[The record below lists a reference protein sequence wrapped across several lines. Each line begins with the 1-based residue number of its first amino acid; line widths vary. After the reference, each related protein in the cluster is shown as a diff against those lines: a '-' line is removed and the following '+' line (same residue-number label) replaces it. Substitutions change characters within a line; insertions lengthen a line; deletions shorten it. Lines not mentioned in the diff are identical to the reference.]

1 MMSWSASGSYDWSQS
16 VRVVDRLIAS
26 TLPAVPRPVVRHF
39 ADRYMA
45 GETLADAVA
54 TVRSLNELGAV
65 ATVDVLGE
73 FVQDVEQCQATADQY
88 VELLDAIAREGLDST
103 VSIKLSG
110 LGLEIDPDLA
120 LDHARRV
127 VETAAG
133 HDNRVRIDMEH
144 SGLTDATLSSYRT
157 LRGEGYDNVGIVLQ
171 AYLRRAFDD
180 VRALA
185 DLTPNVRLVKGIYI
199 EPPDIAYTEPSLVN
213 RNYLALLREL
223 VDLGCRVAVATHD
236 DALVGEARRLGDE
249 LKLDPDRYE
258 FQLLLGVKEGMR
270 DSLIAE
276 GRRVRIYVPYGEAW
290 YGYSLR
296 RLKEN
301 PSIAG
306 HIALDVVRGIA
317 GVR

>member
-1 MMSWSASGSYDWSQS
+1 M
-16 VRVVDRLIAS
+16 RVVDRLIATS
-26 TLPAVPRPVVRHF
+26 LPAIPRPLVRRF

-45 GETLADAVA
+45 GETLDDAVA
-54 TVRSLNELGAV
+54 AVRSLNALGAA

-73 FVQDVEQCQATADQY
+73 FVREAEQCQATADQY

-110 LGLEIDPDLA
+110 LGLEIDPAMA

-127 VETAAG
+127 VTTAAG
-133 HDNRVRIDMEH
+133 HGNRVRIDMEH
-144 SGLTDATLSSYRT
+144 SGLTDSTIDVFRT
-157 LRGEGYDNVGIVLQ
+157 LRGEGQDNVGIVLQ
-171 AYLRRAFDD
+171 AYLRRTFDD

-199 EPPDIAYTEPSLVN
+199 EPADIAYTEPELVN
-213 RNYLALLREL
+213 RNFLALLREL
-223 VDLGCRVAVATHD
+223 VDNGCRVAVATHD

-249 LKLDPDRYE
+249 LQLEGDRYE
-258 FQLLLGVKEGMR
+258 FQLLLGVKEQMR
-270 DSLIAE
+270 DALIAE
-276 GRRVRIYVPYGEAW
+276 GRRVRIYVPFGEAW

-306 HIALDVVRGIA
+306 YVARDVVRGLA
-317 GVR
+317 GMR